1 MSNKNI
7 AERFA
12 PGLKNLTNFMAKI
25 KEENADAVAV
35 LRKTAPN
42 PEKTFSTRSMED
54 KVVSTNVS
62 NTSEMIKLHL
72 TIFNNPIKDELV
84 QNITTA
90 LSMIPLPYMLKLDVS
105 YFVHTEDGDEKAMHG
120 SEGSRLQ
127 LQHFVMRDL
136 ADLKGFMSDIGYEY
150 TMENNFDRSDEVLIN
165 KVISHHDAQFG
176 FFSHSKFSFQSIA
189 FVELWVQSDKFL
201 VEQWQG

>member
-12 PGLKNLTNFMAKI
+12 PGLKRLGNFMAKL

-35 LRKTAPN
+35 LRKTN
-42 PEKTFSTRSMED
+42 PKNTFATRSMED
-54 KVVSTNVS
+54 KVVV
-62 NTSEMIKLHL
+62 TSDNPSELINMRL

-90 LSMIPLPYMLKLDVS
+90 LSMIPLPYMLKIDVS
-105 YFVHTEDGDEKAMHG
+105 YFVYTADGEEKAIHG
-120 SEGSRLQ
+120 SESSHLK

-136 ADLKGFMSDIGYEY
+136 ADLQSLMSDIGYEY
-150 TMENNFDRSDEVLIN
+150 TMEKNFDRSDEVLIN
-165 KVISHHDAQFG
+165 KVISNHDALFG

-189 FVELWVQSDKFL
+189 FVELWIHSDM
-201 VEQWQG
+201 